1 MNKQQC
7 NYHYSFKFI
16 IVGNSGVGKSCL
28 LQQFIE
34 GQFKNNIDSTVG
46 IGFGQKDMI
55 YKDSVIR
62 INVWDTAGQE
72 SFRSITRAYYR
83 GSIAC
88 LLVYDVTKKKTFH
101 HLINWL
107 NEVKQDS
114 SAEIMIVGNKIDSWG
129 REVSQDEGQ
138 QLAQQTG
145 CLYLETSARTGEN
158 VIQAFETLVQRIYMK
173 IKNKEIDLNDPQNG
187 IKLGEMS
194 EAQPVINQYNGN
206 QNSSCC

>member
-7 NYHYSFKFI
+7 DYHYSVKFI

-28 LQQFIE
+28 LHQFIE
-34 GQFKNNIDSTVG
+34 GQFKNSMDST
-46 IGFGQKDMI
+46 IGVEFGQKLI
-55 YKDSVIR
+55 NYKDRVIK
-62 INVWDTAGQE
+62 INIWDTAGQE

-88 LLVYDVTKKKTFH
+88 LLVYDVTKKKSFH

-114 SAEIMIVGNKIDSWG
+114 SAEIMIVGNKIDQWG
-129 REVSQDEGQ
+129 REVSQVEGQ

-158 VIQAFETLVQRIYMK
+158 VILAFETLVQRIYTK
-173 IKNKEIDLNDPQNG
+173 IQNKEIDLNDPFNG
-187 IKLGEMS
+187 IKLGSMTEVK
-194 EAQPVINQYNGN
+194 PVINQPKGN
-206 QNSSCC
+206 QSSSCC

>member
-1 MNKQQC
+1 MNKQQY

-16 IVGNSGVGKSCL
+16 IVGDSGVGKSCL
-28 LQQFIE
+28 LQQFTE

-46 IGFGQKDMI
+46 IGFGQKDVI

-62 INVWDTAGQE
+62 VNIWDTAGQE

-88 LLVYDVTKKKTFH
+88 LLVYDVTKKKSFH
-101 HLINWL
+101 HLINWF

-114 SAEIMIVGNKIDSWG
+114 QANIIIVGNKIDSWG

-145 CLYLETSARTGEN
+145 SLYFETSAKTGEN
-158 VIQAFETLVQRIYMK
+158 VILTFETLVQKIYMK
-173 IKNKEIDLNDPQNG
+173 IKNKEIDIDDPQNG
-187 IKLGEMS
+187 IKLGMMTEI
-194 EAQPVINQYNGN
+194 QPVINQSNSN